1 MTHSPDHAERA
12 REIEQLRQRLAEAS
26 AQPWV
31 YRPNKHDDWGW
42 IRGVERDDRDI
53 GPFRPIVANAKD
65 SMVGEAAMAEHRRA
79 GTDPYGPNALLI
91 VEAVNALP
99 WLLDLASAALHD
111 AKGLD
116 LLFYAYRAGFNDGD
130 EGNWE
135 PDTVLTRALHDA
147 KEAGE

>member
-1 MTHSPDHAERA
+1 MNPLMTTDVAAICADRLA
-12 REIEQLRQRLAEAS
+12 QITQLRQRLTEAS

-65 SMVGEAAMAEHRRA
+65 SMVGEAGMVEHRSA
-79 GTDPYGPNALLI
+79 GTDPYGPNAMLI

-99 WLLDLASAALHD
+99 WLLDLACAALQQNGEGEARD
-111 AKGLD
+111 G
-116 LLFYAYRAGFNDGD
+116 AG
-130 EGNWE
+130 
-135 PDTVLTRALHDA
+135 A
-147 KEAGE
+147 

>member
-53 GPFRPIVANAKD
+53 GPFRPIVANAND
-65 SMVGEAAMAEHRRA
+65 SMIGEAAKNEHRRA

-111 AKGLD
+111 AK
-116 LLFYAYRAGFNDGD
+116 
-130 EGNWE
+130 
-135 PDTVLTRALHDA
+135 
-147 KEAGE
+147 EAGE